1 MKKGFLVNIEKETI
15 ANTDYRRILYTGQ
28 FSQLVVMNLQ
38 SGEEIGVE
46 THDGIDQFI
55 RVEQGQ
61 AKVILNGSQ
70 EHLLPAE
77 HAVIIP
83 AGTEHNVINIGEG
96 ELKLYSIY
104 SPAEHKDG
112 TVQATKA
119 DEREEHFDGVTTE

>member
-28 FSQLVVMNLQ
+28 FSQLVMMNLQ